1 MGRTNPTYR
10 DRLSALEREWSG
22 YRRALR
28 VTEQPHFDRL
38 FEHGR
43 EYAHAADYLNHPN
56 PTIPL
61 LVSLCLAHERELAA
75 LRERL
80 ERLEERTQTDGLHD

>member
-10 DRLSALEREWSG
+10 DRLSDLEREFET

-28 VTEQPHFDRL
+28 ASEQVHFDRL

-43 EYAHAADYLNHPN
+43 TYAHAAGYLNHSN
-56 PTIPL
+56 SEIPFL
-61 LVSLCLAHERELAA
+61 LSVLLAHERRIAQLAEQVA
-75 LRERL
+75 TLQEEDER
-80 ERLEERTQTDGLHD
+80 GAHD